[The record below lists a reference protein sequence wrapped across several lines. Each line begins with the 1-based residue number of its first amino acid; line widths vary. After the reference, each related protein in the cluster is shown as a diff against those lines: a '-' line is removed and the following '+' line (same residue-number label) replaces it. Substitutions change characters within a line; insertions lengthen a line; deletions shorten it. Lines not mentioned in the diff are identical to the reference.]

1 MDAHEVQVLLQR
13 LAFAEA
19 KRDALERQLQESY
32 DLVRTCVTCMV
43 CPNDVRAE
51 RPTQGGL

>member
-32 DLVRTCVTCMV
+32 DLVRPCVTCMV